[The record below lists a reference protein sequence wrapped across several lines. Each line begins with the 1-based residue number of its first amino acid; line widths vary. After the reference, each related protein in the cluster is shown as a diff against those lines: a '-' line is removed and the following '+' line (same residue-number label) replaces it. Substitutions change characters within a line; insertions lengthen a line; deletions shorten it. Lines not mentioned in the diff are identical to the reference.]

1 MLFPATQHTVT
12 LGHHCNQPPPTPEH
26 AAAAGRAGVPRA
38 GVHVAAAV
46 GDEDLGEVVE
56 GGVLA
61 GLRAADVVRQVR
73 VGQLEV
79 GRGAGRAQPGLA
91 GTPQVAVLTIADV
104 LCIRASNESSRRI
117 HNHRAMLY

>member
-1 MLFPATQHTVT
+1 MMLFPATQHTVT
-12 LGHHCNQPPPTPEH
+12 PGHHCDQSPPTPEH

-61 GLRAADVVRQVR
+61 GVRAADVVRQVR

-91 GTPQVAVLTIADV
+91 GTPQVAVLTRADV
-104 LCIRASNESSRRI
+104 QHTAQELQTKVRK
-117 HNHRAMLY
+117 